1 MDKVK
6 LKHDKEKLIVAVVV
20 KGVTHYEHI
29 MSYFEGSNAY
39 DNGWIMIVLK
49 SIKMPDLFRI
59 AVYKKRKISKFQ

>member
-29 MSYFEGSNAY
+29 MSYFENLNAY
-39 DNGWIMIVLK
+39 D
-49 SIKMPDLFRI
+49 D
-59 AVYKKRKISKFQ
+59 